1 MQLWAAQ
8 SSSSSLLNLLPPRT
22 CSAQANA
29 AASLL
34 VRGTA
39 DLLRARLSVWTDTP
53 LLRKMPFLA
62 SVVTLLAA
70 LALAAAETVLREQIW
85 GTVLFTMYGDRTPY
99 IYPETYTLTP
109 LGARQLYTAGSSFRN
124 RYIDPPTTI
133 FSEYEVNSVI
143 NGISI
148 DQLNNDQIDMESTP
162 DQFIVASAQAFIQGL
177 YPPLTTPTNDSQSVL
192 ANGSTVLAPLNG
204 YQYPSIYTAS
214 DNDDNSIWIAGEI
227 NCPMYTASQSEY
239 YSSPEYASIQ
249 LSTQGLYDS
258 LDAEFLSGIFS
269 NASIGYFDA
278 YYIYDY
284 LSYAYIHNSTVAN
297 SLSADD
303 LLLANILAD
312 DLVFAMN
319 GNISASG
326 STPGD
331 HIRAIG
337 GRTLATRIMEAMYT
351 NIDTAGDL
359 AKMTLLFGSFE
370 PMVSF
375 AALAGLAT
383 EQSPQF
389 YSIPSNG
396 ASMVFELFS
405 LSVNDSD
412 GYPDNS
418 DLNVRFLYQNGTTD
432 ISQIISY
439 PLFGNDPSE
448 YTMPFDEFESSMQ
461 NIWIQSVTQ
470 WCDTCGAA
478 SYPVFCPAFT
488 NGDSGS
494 GSGVSGSNSGSPES
508 HGMKLAVAGV
518 IGAVVTLALIAILT
532 AIAMILFGARVYRI
546 KRNRSSDLS
555 GLKKLPSDQ
564 DLVIPKGAAGAA
576 GAAVS
581 NVDGPRGH
589 ERVGSWELHDA
600 KKAEA
605 GQMPS
610 MAGADATARRPSFED
625 GKYPNF
631 YALVIKTL
639 VISTSF
645 EVAL

>member
-1 MQLWAAQ
+1 
-8 SSSSSLLNLLPPRT
+8 
-22 CSAQANA
+22 
-29 AASLL
+29 
-34 VRGTA
+34 
-39 DLLRARLSVWTDTP
+39 
-53 LLRKMPFLA
+53 MPFLA
-62 SVVTLLAA
+62 SAVTLLAS
-70 LALAAAETVLREQIW
+70 LALVAAETVLREQIW
-85 GTVLFTMYGDRTPY
+85 GTVLFTMYGERTPY

-109 LGARQLYTAGSSFRN
+109 LGAQQLYTAGSSFRN
-124 RYIDPPTTI
+124 RYLNPPTTL
-133 FSEYEVNSVI
+133 FSEFEVNSVI
-143 NGISI
+143 NGISAI
-148 DQLNNDQIDMESTP
+148 HLNNDQIVMEATP

-177 YPPLTTPTNDSQSVL
+177 YPPLTSPTNDSQSVL

-214 DNDDNSIWIAGEI
+214 SNDDNSIWIAGEI
-227 NCPMYTASQSEY
+227 NCPMYTASQSVY
-239 YSSPEYASIQ
+239 YLSPEYASIQ
-249 LSTQGLYDS
+249 LSTQGLYES

-297 SLSADD
+297 SLSPDD

-337 GRTLATRIMEAMYT
+337 GRTLATRIMEALYT

-405 LSVNDSD
+405 LAVNDSN
-412 GYPDNS
+412 GYPARS

-432 ISQIISY
+432 SSQIITY
-439 PLFGNDPSE
+439 PLFGNDPSQ
-448 YTMPFDEFESSMQ
+448 YTMTFDEFESSMQ

-494 GSGVSGSNSGSPES
+494 GLSGSNSGSSES

-518 IGAVVTLALIAILT
+518 IGAAVTLALIAIVT
-532 AIAMILFGARVYRI
+532 AIAIILFGARVYRV
-546 KRNRSSDLS
+546 KRNRGSDLS

-564 DLVIPKGAAGAA
+564 DLVIPKGGADAAA
-576 GAAVS
+576 S

-589 ERVGSWELHDA
+589 ERVGSWELNDA

-610 MAGADATARRPSFED
+610 MAGAEAPPRRASFED
-625 GKYPNF
+625 GKYPIF
-631 YALVIKTL
+631 CPFVIKTL
-639 VISTSF
+639 GVATS
-645 EVAL
+645 L